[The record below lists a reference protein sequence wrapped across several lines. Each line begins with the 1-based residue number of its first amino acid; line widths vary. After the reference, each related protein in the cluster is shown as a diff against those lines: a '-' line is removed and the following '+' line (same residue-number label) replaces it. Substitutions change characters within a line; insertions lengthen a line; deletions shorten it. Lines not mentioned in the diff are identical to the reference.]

1 MNATQRRL
9 EGKVALIVGAGQT
22 PGPKMG
28 NGRATALLFAREG
41 AQVLAADQNIA
52 SAEETVALIQSEGG
66 SAAAVETDVTD
77 ESSIQRAVHDCTQRW
92 NRLDILHNNVGI
104 SVAGGDA
111 PVTEIT
117 VEAFDRIMAVN
128 LRSVV
133 LACKHALP
141 IMRDQGSGVI
151 LTISSIAALVILYS
165 SAQAGSIRIGTE
177 GAYPPWNAKD
187 ESGKL
192 IGFEVELAG
201 WLCIYMKADCT
212 LVEQDWDGM
221 IPGLIMRKYDAIMAG
236 MSITDE
242 RMKTINFSQGYAD
255 EVASL
260 AVMKGSS
267 LEGMDTPKAIN
278 LSTGGGAAKKA
289 LKTLTAALAGKT
301 IGVQTATI
309 HQNFLESGDV
319 GNVKVR
325 TYKTQDEV
333 NLDLAAGRI
342 DAALAAAVAFTDYAE
357 KSGKP
362 VVLVGPTFSG
372 GAFGNGVGV
381 GIRKADTQLLE
392 DFNKAIDSARKSGK
406 ISELAI
412 RWFGFDASM

>member
-1 MNATQRRL
+1 MNKFKRL
-9 EGKVALIVGAGQT
+9 FLSIFASIILLSTSAL
-22 PGPKMG
+22 
-28 NGRATALLFAREG
+28 
-41 AQVLAADQNIA
+41 ADKI
-52 SAEETVALIQSEGG
+52 
-66 SAAAVETDVTD
+66 
-77 ESSIQRAVHDCTQRW
+77 
-92 NRLDILHNNVGI
+92 
-104 SVAGGDA
+104 
-111 PVTEIT
+111 
-117 VEAFDRIMAVN
+117 
-128 LRSVV
+128 
-133 LACKHALP
+133 K
-141 IMRDQGSGVI
+141 
-151 LTISSIAALVILYS
+151 
-165 SAQAGSIRIGTE
+165 IGTE

-192 IGFEVELAG
+192 IGFEIELANF
-201 WLCIYMKADCT
+201 LCIYMKHECT
-212 LVEQDWDGM
+212 IVEQDWDGM
-221 IPGLIMRKYDAIMAG
+221 IPALVMRKFDAIMAG

-267 LEGMDTPKAIN
+267 LEGMDTPRAIN
-278 LSTGGGAAKKA
+278 LSTGGSEVNNT
-289 LKTLTAALAGKT
+289 LKTLTAALTGKT

-319 GNVKVR
+319 GKVNVR

-357 KSGKP
+357 KSGKN
-362 VVLVGPTFSG
+362 VVLVGPTFAG

-381 GIRKADTQLLE
+381 GIRKGDNQSAQGKKDAKLLK
-392 DFNKAIDSARKSGK
+392 DFNKAIDTARKQGK

-412 RWFGFDASM
+412 KWFGFDASM

>member
-1 MNATQRRL
+1 MKNIF
-9 EGKVALIVGAGQT
+9 KF
-22 PGPKMG
+22 
-28 NGRATALLFAREG
+28 LL
-41 AQVLAADQNIA
+41 
-52 SAEETVALIQSEGG
+52 
-66 SAAAVETDVTD
+66 
-77 ESSIQRAVHDCTQRW
+77 SS
-92 NRLDILHNNVGI
+92 
-104 SVAGGDA
+104 
-111 PVTEIT
+111 
-117 VEAFDRIMAVN
+117 F
-128 LRSVV
+128 
-133 LACKHALP
+133 
-141 IMRDQGSGVI
+141 
-151 LTISSIAALVILYS
+151 AALMIFFS
-165 SAQAGSIRIGTE
+165 SAQADSIRIGTE

-192 IGFEVELAG
+192 IGFEVELANF
-201 WLCIYMKADCT
+201 LCIYMEADCT
-212 LVEQDWDGM
+212 IVEQDWDGM

-278 LSTGGGAAKKA
+278 LSTGGGDVKKA

-381 GIRKADTQLLE
+381 GIRKDDTDLLKR
-392 DFNKAIDSARKSGK
+392 FNKAIDTARKNGK
-406 ISELAI
+406 ISELATK
-412 RWFGFDASM
+412 WFGFDASM